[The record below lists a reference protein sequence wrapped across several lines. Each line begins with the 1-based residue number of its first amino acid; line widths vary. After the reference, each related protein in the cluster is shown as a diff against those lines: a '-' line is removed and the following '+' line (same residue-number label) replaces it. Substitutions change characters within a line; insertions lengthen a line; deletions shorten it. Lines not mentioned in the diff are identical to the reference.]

1 MTASDHTR
9 REGKTVTLTTEVP
22 VETSASTEEQPQIDI
37 TTRRKRFKI
46 GGESEHPGASQS
58 DIEEAQ
64 PTLFS
69 ELQGGN
75 GEGENR

>member
-22 VETSASTEEQPQIDI
+22 VETSASTEEQLQIDI

-46 GGESEHPGASQS
+46 GGKSEHSEASQS